1 MAGSNYNNNIN
12 NHMYR
17 QPLRRPAPLRFK
29 HFTRKGYALFSCLG
43 KEVLICTLSIPTLTY
58 AKADGISTH
67 TEKADTARTAV
78 EKTVLLDDVEVT
90 ASKAPTLPGQTARIV
105 HVLSRDAIA
114 AAPVQSIN
122 DLLKYAAGVD
132 VRQRGPI
139 GVQTDVSV
147 RGGNSEQVAILLN
160 GINIGDP
167 QTAYNAFDFP
177 CDIDDIDHIEVLE
190 GPAARVYGTSSLV
203 GAVNI
208 VTTTAARSSISAHI
222 DAGSYGYAS
231 AGARLALAGPTWK
244 NAVSGSYTRSD
255 GYSRCKAGTLN
266 ADYHGGKAFYQGGY
280 EDQTITAKW
289 HAGISAKDFG
299 ANTFYGAKWDDQ
311 YEHTLKTYTAL
322 SVENKN
328 GRFHLRPSI
337 YWNRNMDRYEL
348 FRNAEDKYPFNYHR
362 TDIYGLNLNSYF
374 DWTLGR
380 TALGAEIRN
389 EDLVS
394 TVLGEPLD
402 HPSHVH
408 GTSRDYQYGLNRTNI
423 SFILEHNISVGRFTA
438 SAGMIA
444 AKNSWNH
451 MNMRVYPGADLSFAI
466 SSGLRI
472 YASYNTSLRMPS
484 ATELYYSVG
493 GHKAD
498 KYLKPEEMASV
509 EGGLKYV
516 TNGIRAK
523 ASIYYNHCSNLID
536 WVRDTSD
543 DENAVWKSVNFTK
556 VNATGVELSATIDWR
571 ALFPGQRWCKSL
583 NVAYSH
589 IHQNKV
595 ETEGLQSRYTLE
607 YLRHKLVADLQT
619 TIVPGLDFG
628 LYYRW
633 QERTGYYTDVNGT
646 DHTYRP
652 YSIVDARLTWTKPR
666 YRCYV
671 EVNNLLDKTYVDY
684 GNVPQPG
691 IWIMGGASVNIN
703 L

>member
-1 MAGSNYNNNIN
+1 
-12 NHMYR
+12 MYR
-17 QPLRRPAPLRFK
+17 QPLGRPAPLRFK

-67 TEKADTARTAV
+67 TEKADTTRTAI

-105 HVLSRDAIA
+105 HVLGRDAIA

-177 CDIDDIDHIEVLE
+177 CDIADIDHIEVLE

-208 VTTTAARSSISAHI
+208 VTATPAHSSIAAHA

-231 AGARLALAGPTWK
+231 AGARIALTGRTWK

-280 EDQTITAKW
+280 KDHTITAKW

-328 GRFHLRPSI
+328 GRFHLHPSI

-348 FRNAEDKYPFNYHR
+348 FRGAEDKYPFNYHR

-380 TALGAEIRN
+380 TAIGAEIRN

-394 TVLGEPLD
+394 TILGERLD
-402 HPSHVH
+402 QPSHVH
-408 GTSRDYQYGLNRTNI
+408 GTSRDYEYGLNRTNI
-423 SFILEHNISVGRFTA
+423 SFILEHNISFGRFTT

-451 MNMRVYPGADLSFAI
+451 MNMRVYPGADLSYAI
-466 SSGLRI
+466 SNGLRI

-498 KYLKPEEMASV
+498 KYLKPEEMSSI
-509 EGGLKYV
+509 EGGLKYAA
-516 TNGIRAK
+516 NGIRAK
-523 ASIYYNHCSNLID
+523 ASIYYNRCSNLID
-536 WVRDTSD
+536 WVRDTGG

-556 VNATGVELSATIDWR
+556 VNGTGVELSATIDGH
-571 ALFPGQRWCKSL
+571 AIIPGQRWWKSL
-583 NVAYSH
+583 NVAYSY
-589 IHQNKV
+589 INQNKV

-619 TIVPGLDFG
+619 TIIPGLDFG

-633 QERTGYYTDVNGT
+633 QERTGYYTDAGGT

-671 EVNNLLDKTYVDY
+671 EANNLLDKTYVDY

-691 IWIMGGASVNIN
+691 IWVMCGASVNIN

>member
-1 MAGSNYNNNIN
+1 
-12 NHMYR
+12 MYR
-17 QPLRRPAPLRFK
+17 QPLGRPAPLRFK

-67 TEKADTARTAV
+67 TEKADSTRSAI

-105 HVLSRDAIA
+105 HVLGRDAIA

-132 VRQRGPI
+132 VRQRGPL

-160 GINIGDP
+160 GISIGDP

-177 CDIDDIDHIEVLE
+177 CDIADIDHIEVLE

-203 GAVNI
+203 GAINI
-208 VTTTAARSSISAHI
+208 VTATPAHNNVAAHV

-231 AGARLALAGPTWK
+231 AGVRIGLTGPVWK

-280 EDQTITAKW
+280 EDHTVTARW

-328 GRFHLRPSI
+328 GRLHVRPAI

-362 TDIYGLNLNSYF
+362 TDIYGLNLNAYF

-380 TALGAEIRN
+380 TAFGAEIRN

-394 TVLGEPLD
+394 TVLGERLD
-402 HPSHVH
+402 NPSHVH
-408 GTSRDYQYGLNRTNI
+408 GTSRDYEYGLNRTNI
-423 SFILEHNISVGRFTA
+423 SFIVEHNISLGHFTA
-438 SAGMIA
+438 SAGLIA

-451 MNMRVYPGADLSFAI
+451 MNMRVYPGADISYALSRA
-466 SSGLRI
+466 LRL

-498 KYLKPEEMASV
+498 KYLKPEEMSSI
-509 EGGLKYV
+509 EGGVKYV
-516 TNGIRAK
+516 ANGIRAK
-523 ASIYYNHCSNLID
+523 ASIYYNHCTNLID
-536 WVRDTSD
+536 WVRDTSG

-556 VNATGVELSATIDWR
+556 VNGLGVEMSATIDWR
-571 ALFPGQRWCKSL
+571 AIIPTQRWCKSL
-583 NVAYSH
+583 NVAYSY
-589 IHQNKV
+589 INQNKV
-595 ETEGLQSRYTLE
+595 ENEGLQSRYTLE

-619 TIVPGLDFG
+619 AIIPGLDLG

-633 QERTGYYTDVNGT
+633 QERTGYYTDAEGT
-646 DHTYRP
+646 DHNYRP
-652 YSIVDARLTWTKPR
+652 YSLVDARLSWTKPR
-666 YRCYV
+666 YRLYV
-671 EVNNLLDKTYVDY
+671 EANNLLDKTYVDY

-691 IWIMGGASVNIN
+691 IWVMCGASVNIN

>member
-177 CDIDDIDHIEVLE
+177 CDIADIDHIEVLE

-266 ADYHGGKAFYQGGY
+266 ADYHDGKAFYQGGY

-633 QERTGYYTDVNGT
+633 QERTGYYTDVNGI

>member
-177 CDIDDIDHIEVLE
+177 CDIADIDHIEVLE

-244 NAVSGSYTRSD
+244 NAVSCSYTRSD

-633 QERTGYYTDVNGT
+633 QERTGYYTDVNGI

>member
-177 CDIDDIDHIEVLE
+177 CDIADIDHIEVLE

-633 QERTGYYTDVNGT
+633 QERTGYYTDVNGI
-646 DHTYRP
+646 DHNYRP